1 MSALAPSTAV
11 YLLCLATSCV
21 CAGLL
26 LRAYLRTRT
35 KLLLWTAAS
44 FGFLALNN
52 VFLVADMVVW
62 PGPTVYLTP
71 YRQGSLVLALGV
83 LLYGFIMEVRS

>member
-1 MSALAPSTAV
+1 MTASAAGIAV
-11 YLLCLATSCV
+11 YLLCLATSAL

-44 FGFLALNN
+44 FGLLALNN
-52 VFLVADMVVW
+52 VFLVADMVIF
-62 PGPTVYLTP
+62 PGPDVYLVP
-71 YRQGSLVLALGV
+71 YRQVSTALALAV
-83 LLYGFIMEVRS
+83 LLYGFIMETPR